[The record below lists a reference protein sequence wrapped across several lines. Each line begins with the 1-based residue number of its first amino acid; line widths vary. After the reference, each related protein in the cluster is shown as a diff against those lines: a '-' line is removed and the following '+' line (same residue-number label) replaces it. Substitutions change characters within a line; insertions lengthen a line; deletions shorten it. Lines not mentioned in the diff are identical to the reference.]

1 MKDQL
6 FNYFKQQSGL
16 LILAGLFTYQLFF
29 KRSESTQLLIDA
41 QAKAVQATALSKNTL
56 QQAQELKEQLSK
68 ANARLDVATDII
80 SKSNL
85 YNKTVEAKYQAEKRS
100 SVAQSDSIL
109 YYLNQLKQIQKSLW
123 EQGIFFA
130 W

>member
-1 MKDQL
+1 MLTSTSKMKDQL

-16 LILAGLFTYQLFF
+16 LILAGLFAYQLFF

-56 QQAQELKEQLSK
+56 QQAVELKEQLSK

-100 SVAQSDSIL
+100 NVAQVDSVIF
-109 YYLNQLKQIQKSLW
+109 YLNQLKQLQKSL
-123 EQGIFFA
+123 
-130 W
+130 

>member
-85 YNKTVEAKYQAEKRS
+85 YNKSVEAKYQAEKRS

-109 YYLNQLKQIQKSLW
+109 YYLNQLKQIQKSL
-123 EQGIFFA
+123 
-130 W
+130 